1 MSVTLHTSLGDIKIE
16 VFADLVPIAAEK
28 FLKLCASN
36 SYDGNKFHR
45 NIKAFAIQCGKS
57 VESIDISSGNNNDN
71 ANGISA
77 DEFHSDLKFDR
88 RGLVAFASPVQFFIT
103 YAPQEQLNNQ
113 YPIFGQIV
121 GDSGT
126 MLTLSKMENSTTNAK
141 NKPLVDI
148 KIRDITIHANP
159 LATA

>member
-1 MSVTLHTSLGDIKIE
+1 MQ
-16 VFADLVPIAAEK
+16 
-28 FLKLCASN
+28 
-36 SYDGNKFHR
+36 HR
-45 NIKAFAIQCGKS
+45 NQI
-57 VESIDISSGNNNDN
+57 
-71 ANGISA
+71 
-77 DEFHSDLKFDR
+77 
-88 RGLVAFASPVQFFIT
+88 
-103 YAPQEQLNNQ
+103 EQLNNQ